1 VAQASRLFLNKN
13 MRIINRKEV
22 ERLLP
27 MAACIDVMADAMR
40 AASGGAVS
48 MPLRL
53 FTPLADDSGSFG
65 LMPGSTL
72 DPPFFGA
79 KVISLLPG
87 NPSQGLPTVQGYVS
101 LFDHHT
107 GKPVALIE
115 GASVT
120 AIRTAA
126 ASGLATRELA
136 GKNARTHGLF
146 GTGVQAVTHIDAVAC
161 ARDIHDVVVWGR
173 DAEKTRHF
181 AKEQSRRV
189 QADVRATDDPAEAAG
204 CDVVSTVTAATE
216 PVLKGEWLQPG
227 CHVNLVG
234 VHTPQAREV
243 DTAAITRSRVYVDL
257 MESALNEAG
266 DLLIPIGEG
275 AIDRR
280 HILGEIGQVLA
291 GAVPGRTG
299 ESDITLYKSLG
310 IVAQDLF
317 AAAHIHARAVAE
329 GAGVEVDLD

>member
-1 VAQASRLFLNKN
+1 
-13 MRIINRKEV
+13 MRIINRHEV

-27 MAACIDVMADAMR
+27 MAACIDVMADAMA

-65 LMPGSTL
+65 LMPGSML

-87 NPSQGLPTVQGYVS
+87 NPSKGLPTVQGYVS
-101 LFDHHT
+101 LFDHDT
-107 GKPVALIE
+107 GRPLALIE
-115 GASVT
+115 GSSVT

-136 GKNARTHGLF
+136 RQGARSHGIF
-146 GTGVQAVTHIDAVAC
+146 GTGVQAVTHIDAVGC
-161 ARDIHDVVVWGR
+161 VRDIREAVVWGR
-173 DAEKTRHF
+173 DPDKTRQF
-181 AKEQSRRV
+181 AEQQSDRV
-189 QADVRATDDPAEAAG
+189 KFAVRATENPAEAAG
-204 CDVVSTVTAATE
+204 CDVVSTVTAASE

-227 CHVNLVG
+227 CHLNLVG

-243 DTAAITRSRVYVDL
+243 NTRAIERSRVYVDL
-257 MESALNEAG
+257 VESAMNEAG
-266 DLLIPIGEG
+266 DLLIPIGDG
-275 AIDRR
+275 AIDER

-291 GAVPGRTG
+291 GAVPGRTD
-299 ESDITLYKSLG
+299 ESDITLYTSLG

-317 AAAHIHARAVAE
+317 AAAHIYAQALDE
-329 GAGVEVDLD
+329 GAGVEVDLG

>member
-1 VAQASRLFLNKN
+1 
-13 MRIINRKEV
+13 MRIINRQEV

-27 MAACIDVMADAMR
+27 MATCIDVMADAMR
-40 AASGGAVS
+40 AASGGAVA

-53 FTPLADDSGSFG
+53 FTPLADGSGSFG

-87 NPSQGLPTVQGYVS
+87 NPAKGLPMVQGYVS
-101 LFDHHT
+101 LFEHET

-136 GKNARTHGLF
+136 REDARTHGIF
-146 GTGVQAVTHIDAVAC
+146 GTGVQAVTHIDAVSC
-161 ARDIHDVVVWGR
+161 ARDIRKIVVWGR
-173 DAEKTRHF
+173 DPAKTRQF
-181 AKEQSRRV
+181 ARRQSE
-189 QADVRATDDPAEAAG
+189 RAQVEVTATEDPQEAAG
-204 CDVVSTVTAATE
+204 CDIVSTVTAASE
-216 PVLKGEWLQPG
+216 PILCGDWLRPG
-227 CHVNLVG
+227 CHLNLVG
-234 VHTPQAREV
+234 VHTPEAREA
-243 DTAAITRSRVYVDL
+243 DTRAIERSRVYVDF
-257 MESALNEAG
+257 MESALSEAG
-266 DLLIPIGEG
+266 DILLPIGEG
-275 AIDRR
+275 AIDQA

-299 ESDITLYKSLG
+299 DTDITLYKSLG

-317 AAAHIHARAVAE
+317 AAAHIYARALEEA
-329 GAGVEVDLD
+329 AGVEVDLD

>member
-1 VAQASRLFLNKN
+1 
-13 MRIINRKEV
+13 MRIINRQEV

-27 MAACIDVMADAMR
+27 MAACIDVLADAMR

-48 MPLRL
+48 MPLRM

-87 NPSQGLPTVQGYVS
+87 NPARGLPMVQGYVS
-101 LFDHHT
+101 LFDHGT
-107 GKPVALIE
+107 GRPVALIE

-136 GKNARTHGLF
+136 RANARTHGLF

-161 ARDIHDVVVWGR
+161 ARDIREVVVWGR
-173 DAEKTRHF
+173 DAEKTRRF
-181 AKEQSRRV
+181 AKEQSARV
-189 QADVRATDDPAEAAG
+189 RADVRATDDPAEAAG
-204 CDVVSTVTAATE
+204 CDVVSMVTAATQ
-216 PVLKGEWLQPG
+216 PVLKGEWLKPG

-234 VHTPQAREV
+234 VHTPTAREA
-243 DTAAITRSRVYVDL
+243 DTSAITRSRVYVDL

-266 DLLIPIGEG
+266 DLLVPIGEG
-275 AIDRR
+275 AIDER

-291 GAVPGRTG
+291 GAVPGRTD

-317 AAAHIHARAVAE
+317 AAAHIYARAADE

>member
-1 VAQASRLFLNKN
+1 
-13 MRIINRKEV
+13 MRIINRQEV

-27 MAACIDVMADAMR
+27 MAACIDVLADAMR

-48 MPLRL
+48 MPLRM

-87 NPSQGLPTVQGYVS
+87 NPARGLPMVQGYVS
-101 LFDHHT
+101 LFDHGT
-107 GKPVALIE
+107 GRPVALIE

-136 GKNARTHGLF
+136 RANARTHGLF

-161 ARDIHDVVVWGR
+161 ARDIREVVVWGR
-173 DAEKTRHF
+173 DAEKTRRF
-181 AKEQSRRV
+181 AKEQSARV
-189 QADVRATDDPAEAAG
+189 RADVRATDDPAEAAG
-204 CDVVSTVTAATE
+204 CDVVSTVTAATQ
-216 PVLKGEWLQPG
+216 PVLKGEWLKPG

-234 VHTPQAREV
+234 VHTPTAREA

-266 DLLIPIGEG
+266 DLLVPIGEG
-275 AIDRR
+275 AIDER

-291 GAVPGRTG
+291 GAVPGRTD

-317 AAAHIHARAVAE
+317 AAAHIYARAADE

>member
-1 VAQASRLFLNKN
+1 
-13 MRIINRKEV
+13 MRIINRQEV

-27 MAACIDVMADAMR
+27 MAACIDVLADAMR
-40 AASGGAVS
+40 AASSGAVS

-53 FTPLADDSGSFG
+53 FTPLADGSGSFG

-87 NPSQGLPTVQGYVS
+87 NPAKGLPMVQGYVS
-101 LFDHHT
+101 LFDHES

-126 ASGLATRELA
+126 ASGLATRVLA
-136 GKNARTHGLF
+136 RKDARTHGIF
-146 GTGVQAVTHIDAVAC
+146 GTGVQAVTHIDAVNC
-161 ARDIHDVVVWGR
+161 ARDIAEILVWGR
-173 DAEKTRHF
+173 NPEKTRQF
-181 AKEQSRRV
+181 ARQQSERV
-189 QADVRATDDPAEAAG
+189 QVDVRATDDPAEAAG
-204 CDVVSTVTAATE
+204 CDVVSTVTAATKPILE
-216 PVLKGEWLQPG
+216 GDWLRPG
-227 CHVNLVG
+227 CHLNLVG
-234 VHTPQAREV
+234 VHTPEAREA
-243 DTAAITRSRVYVDL
+243 DTRAIERSRVYVDL
-257 MESALNEAG
+257 MASAMSEAG
-266 DLLIPIGEG
+266 DLLVPMGEG
-275 AIDRR
+275 AIDRA

-291 GAVPGRTG
+291 GDISGRTG
-299 ESDITLYKSLG
+299 DGEITLYKSLG

-317 AAAHIHARAVAE
+317 AAAHIYAGALGE

>member
-1 VAQASRLFLNKN
+1 
-13 MRIINRKEV
+13 MRIINRQEV

-27 MAACIDVMADAMR
+27 MAACIDVLADAMR

-48 MPLRL
+48 MPLRM

-87 NPSQGLPTVQGYVS
+87 NPARGLPMVQGYVS
-101 LFDHHT
+101 LFDHGT
-107 GKPVALIE
+107 GRPVALIE

-136 GKNARTHGLF
+136 RANARTHGLF

-161 ARDIHDVVVWGR
+161 ARDIREVVVWGR
-173 DAEKTRHF
+173 DAEKTRRF
-181 AKEQSRRV
+181 AKEQSARV
-189 QADVRATDDPAEAAG
+189 RADVRATDDPAEAAG
-204 CDVVSTVTAATE
+204 CDVVSMVTAATQ
-216 PVLKGEWLQPG
+216 PVLKGEWLKPG

-234 VHTPQAREV
+234 VHTPTAREA

-266 DLLIPIGEG
+266 DLLVPIGEG
-275 AIDRR
+275 AIDER

-291 GAVPGRTG
+291 GAVPGRTD

-317 AAAHIHARAVAE
+317 AAAHIYARAADE

>member
-1 VAQASRLFLNKN
+1 
-13 MRIINRKEV
+13 MRIINRQEV

-40 AASGGAVS
+40 AASSGAVS

-53 FTPLADDSGSFG
+53 FTPLADGSGTFG

-87 NPSQGLPTVQGYVS
+87 NPSKGLPTVQGYVS
-101 LFDHHT
+101 LFDHET
-107 GKPVALIE
+107 GRPVALIE

-136 GKNARTHGLF
+136 RQDARTHGIF

-161 ARDIHDVVVWGR
+161 ARGIEAILVWGR
-173 DAEKTRHF
+173 DPDKTRDF
-181 AKEQSRRV
+181 ARRQSERMQV
-189 QADVRATDDPAEAAG
+189 DVAATEDPAEAAG
-204 CDVVSTVTAATE
+204 CDVVSTVTASSE
-216 PVLKGEWLQPG
+216 PILRGDWLQPG
-227 CHVNLVG
+227 CHLNLVG
-234 VHTPQAREV
+234 VHTPQAREA
-243 DTAAITRSRVYVDL
+243 DTRAIERSRVYVDL
-257 MESALNEAG
+257 MESAMNEAG
-266 DLLIPIGEG
+266 DILIPIGEG
-275 AIDRR
+275 AIDRT

-291 GAVPGRTG
+291 GDVPGRTG
-299 ESDITLYKSLG
+299 DTEITLYKSLG

-317 AAAHIHARAVAE
+317 AAAHIYARALE
-329 GAGVEVDLD
+329 DDAGVEVDLG

>member
-1 VAQASRLFLNKN
+1 ML
-13 MRIINRKEV
+13 IINRKEV

-40 AASGGAVS
+40 AASAGAVA

-53 FTPLADDSGSFG
+53 FTPLADDSGSLG

-72 DPPFFGA
+72 EPPYFGA
-79 KVISLLPG
+79 KVISLRFD
-87 NPSQGLPTVQGYVS
+87 NPAKGLPTVQGYVS
-101 LFDHHT
+101 LFEHDT
-107 GKPVALIE
+107 GTPVALIE
-115 GASVT
+115 GSSVT

-136 GKNARTHGLF
+136 RRDARTHGVF

-161 ARDIHDVVVWGR
+161 VRDIDRVVVWGR
-173 DAEKTRHF
+173 DPEKVRRF
-181 AKEQSRRV
+181 AAQESARTELEVK
-189 QADVRATDDPAEAAG
+189 ATDDPAEAAA
-204 CDVVSTVTAATE
+204 CDVVSTVTAANE
-216 PVLKGEWLQPG
+216 PVLEGEWLRPG

-234 VHTPQAREV
+234 VHTPGAREA
-243 DTAAITRSRVYVDL
+243 DTEAVRRARVYVDL
-257 MESALNEAG
+257 MESAMNEAG
-266 DLLIPIGEG
+266 DLLIPIAEG
-275 AIDRR
+275 AIGKA

-291 GAVPGRTG
+291 GAVAGRTG
-299 ESDITLYKSLG
+299 DGDITIYKSLG

-317 AAAHIHARAVAE
+317 AAARIYARALEE

>member
-1 VAQASRLFLNKN
+1 
-13 MRIINRKEV
+13 MRIINRHEV

-40 AASGGAVS
+40 AASGGGVS
-48 MPLRL
+48 MPLRM
-53 FTPLADDSGSFG
+53 FTPLADGSGSFG

-72 DPPFFGA
+72 EPPFFGA
-79 KVISLLPG
+79 KVISLLPD
-87 NPSQGLPTVQGYVS
+87 NPSRELPTVQGYVS

-115 GASVT
+115 GSSVT

-136 GKNARTHGLF
+136 GKNAHTHGLF
-146 GTGVQAVTHIDAVAC
+146 GTGVQAVTHIDAIAC
-161 ARDIHDVVVWGR
+161 ARDIREVVVWGR
-173 DAEKTRHF
+173 DAEKTRRF
-181 AKEQSRRV
+181 AERQSERV
-189 QADVRATDDPAEAAG
+189 EFDVRATDDPVEAAS
-204 CDVVSTVTAATE
+204 CDVVSTVTAATK
-216 PVLKGEWLQPG
+216 PVLTGEWLRPG

-234 VHTPQAREV
+234 AHTADAREA
-243 DTAAITRSRVYVDL
+243 DTAAIRRSSVYVDL
-257 MESALNEAG
+257 VESALKEAG

-275 AIDRR
+275 AISKQ
-280 HILGEIGQVLA
+280 HILGEIGKVLA
-291 GAVPGRTG
+291 GEVSGRTG
-299 ESDITLYKSLG
+299 DGEITLYKSLG

-317 AAAHIHARAVAE
+317 AAARIYARALEE

>member
-1 VAQASRLFLNKN
+1 
-13 MRIINRKEV
+13 MRIINGREV

-27 MAACIDVMADAMR
+27 MAACIEAMADAMR

-48 MPLRL
+48 MPPRL
-53 FTPLADDSGSFG
+53 FAPLADDSGSFG

-79 KVISLLPG
+79 KIISLRPG
-87 NPSQGLPTVQGYVS
+87 NPARGLPAVQGYVS
-101 LFDHHT
+101 LFDHET
-107 GKPVALIE
+107 GRPIALME
-115 GASVT
+115 GASIT

-136 GKNARTHGLF
+136 PGDASSHGIF
-146 GTGVQAVTHIDAVAC
+146 GTGVQAVTHIDAIAC
-161 ARDIHDVVVWGR
+161 VRDVSRVVVWGR
-173 DAEKTRHF
+173 DAAKTRRF
-181 AKEQSRRV
+181 AEQQSGRTGLEI
-189 QADVRATDDPAEAAG
+189 RATGDPSEAAN
-204 CDVVSTVTAATE
+204 CDIVTTVTAATK
-216 PVLKGEWLQPG
+216 PVLKGEWLRAG

-234 VHTPQAREV
+234 GHTPQAREA
-243 DTAAITRSRVYVDL
+243 DTGVIERSRVYVDL

-275 AIDRR
+275 AIDDC
-280 HILGEIGQVLA
+280 HILGEIGQVLT
-291 GAVPGRTG
+291 GAVPGRIDD
-299 ESDITLYKSLG
+299 SDITLYKSLG

-317 AAAHIHARAVAE
+317 AAARVYAQAVAE